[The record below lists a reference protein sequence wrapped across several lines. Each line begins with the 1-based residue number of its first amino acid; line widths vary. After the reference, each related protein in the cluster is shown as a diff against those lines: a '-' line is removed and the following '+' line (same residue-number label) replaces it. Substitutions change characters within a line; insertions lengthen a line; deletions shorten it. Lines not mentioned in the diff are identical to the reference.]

1 MTLRSVIRGYAF
13 SSHSEK
19 PGILK
24 LFFFF
29 FGGVW
34 SVWHLKLRL
43 RRPMVI
49 NKKV

>member
-24 LFFFF
+24 LCFFFF
-29 FGGVW
+29 WRCLERVAFEVEIKEANGYQ
-34 SVWHLKLRL
+34 
-43 RRPMVI
+43 
-49 NKKV
+49 